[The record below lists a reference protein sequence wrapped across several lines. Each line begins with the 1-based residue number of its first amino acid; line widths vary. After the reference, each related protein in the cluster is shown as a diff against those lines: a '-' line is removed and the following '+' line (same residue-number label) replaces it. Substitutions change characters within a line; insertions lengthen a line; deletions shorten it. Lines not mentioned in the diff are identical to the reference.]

1 MTRLEN
7 VALIYVKASVVWECS
22 FARHQEESRMRARD
36 VMYRAVATTTPETT
50 VEEVARL
57 MINLRISG
65 VPVLD
70 KNGQLV
76 GIVTEGDL
84 LRRVETGTERR
95 RSPWSEW
102 FSANSRM
109 AADYIKSH
117 ARRVEDVMTREVVSV
132 EELASLGEIA
142 ELMETKR
149 IKRVPVVH
157 DGKIVGIVSRADL
170 LQVLASGGA
179 ASADEESDRLIRDRL
194 LAELRRQE
202 WANSA
207 EGNVVVSEGVVHFWG
222 TVGSE
227 EERRALRVVAE
238 NIPGVRGIED
248 HTISGPRYLAPM
260 FPAV

>member
-1 MTRLEN
+1 
-7 VALIYVKASVVWECS
+7 
-22 FARHQEESRMRARD
+22 MRARD
-36 VMYRAVATTTPETT
+36 VMVRAVATTTPETA
-50 VEEVARL
+50 VENVARL

-70 KNGQLV
+70 KNGKLV

-84 LRRVETGTERR
+84 LRRAETGTERR
-95 RSPWSEW
+95 LSRWSER
-102 FSANSRM
+102 FSANSRL
-109 AADYIKSH
+109 AAEYLKAR
-117 ARRVEDVMTREVVSV
+117 ARRVEDIMTRKVVSV
-132 EELASLGEIA
+132 GELATLAEIA
-142 ELMETKR
+142 ELMETRR

-179 ASADEESDRLIRDRL
+179 TTADEDNDRTIRERL
-194 LAELRRQE
+194 LAELRKQE
-202 WANSA
+202 WANPTES
-207 EGNVVVSEGVVHFWG
+207 NVVVSDGVVHFWG

-248 HTISGPRYLAPM
+248 HTISGPGYLTPL
-260 FPAV
+260 FPAS